1 MRKSVLLL
9 LISCNEKPSNT
20 ALKASGLILYRC
32 CTNADVEGISEFI
45 SNAVISSFVR
55 LLDSLNYKGR
65 FFIFTHFQHT
75 NFIHYSM

>member
-65 FFIFTHFQHT
+65 FFYIYTFSTYKFYT
-75 NFIHYSM
+75 L